1 MFGRK
6 KASSKASAKTSSTE
20 AAKESTSSSK
30 QAKGC
35 SGKKTCST
43 KSCK

>member
-20 AAKESTSSSK
+20 AEKESTSSK